1 MEDLN
6 VAHGLFANSP
16 KNRGAG
22 TGLMNNDLLSDLH
35 EKDELASI
43 NPLNIT
49 KSKRK
54 SKTGRSER
62 ERTPMHGGVR
72 FDRIDERS
80 HTQGASGKNNAIS
93 G

>member
-1 MEDLN
+1 M
-6 VAHGLFANSP
+6 FSNSP
-16 KNRGAG
+16 ENKG
-22 TGLMNNDLLSDLH
+22 TGTGFMNNDLLSDLH
-35 EKDELASI
+35 EKDELA
-43 NPLNIT
+43 LNIT

-62 ERTPMHGGVR
+62 ERTPMHGGVK
-72 FDRIDERS
+72 FDRIDEQS